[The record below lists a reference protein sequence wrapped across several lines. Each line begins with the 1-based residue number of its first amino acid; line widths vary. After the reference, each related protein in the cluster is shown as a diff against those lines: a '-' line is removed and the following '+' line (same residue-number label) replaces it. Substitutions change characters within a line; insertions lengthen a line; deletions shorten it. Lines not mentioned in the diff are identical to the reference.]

1 MRAAPPVRTAQWG
14 RLEKTCPVKYTG
26 LAHNLLASGQKL
38 FRETR
43 ISMQNRIG
51 VLRRERGLSLA
62 DLAKAAGTTKAQIQK
77 LERGDRRLSLEWMER
92 LAGALQV
99 KASDLLPESAVA
111 CQHGPEE
118 REILE
123 IVSKLPAGERVTIV
137 RIAAELMATLQ
148 RLEDGKL
155 GDLPFSLDIEPPRP
169 RRRRA

>member
-1 MRAAPPVRTAQWG
+1 
-14 RLEKTCPVKYTG
+14 
-26 LAHNLLASGQKL
+26 
-38 FRETR
+38 
-43 ISMQNRIG
+43 MQNRIG

-62 DLAKAAGTTKAQIQK
+62 ALAKAAGTTKAQIQK

-99 KASDLLPESAVA
+99 KPSDLLPESAVS

-137 RIAAELMATLQ
+137 RMAVELMATLR
-148 RLEDGKL
+148 RLEKRDSDL
-155 GDLPFSLDIEPPRP
+155 NDLPFSIDIEPPRP
-169 RRRRA
+169 PRSRRRA

>member
-1 MRAAPPVRTAQWG
+1 
-14 RLEKTCPVKYTG
+14 
-26 LAHNLLASGQKL
+26 
-38 FRETR
+38 
-43 ISMQNRIG
+43 MQNRIG

-62 DLAKAAGTTKAQIQK
+62 GLAKAAGTTKAQIQK

-99 KASDLLPESAVA
+99 KPSDLLPQSAVA

-137 RIAAELMATLQ
+137 RLAVELMATLR
-148 RLEDGKL
+148 RLEKPVGDMD
-155 GDLPFSLDIEPPRP
+155 DLPFSLDMEPPRP
-169 RRRRA
+169 GARRRRA